1 MSRGCKARSRVRKGT
16 SVRLGVPFPSPLAL
30 VGLPPPRWCA
40 CSRWRAWPPGP
51 PPARVRRPSPT
62 RWSHWASV
70 MCECGDTWPGGD
82 SPSSVPDLTG
92 GGRGMFVTNR
102 PVSIPRARSA
112 LTSSS
117 PVGCGY
123 SGLLL
128 CDREVTLRPFPS
140 TCWVSGLA

>member
-82 SPSSVPDLTG
+82 SPSSVPDLTRW
-92 GGRGMFVTNR
+92 GGR
-102 PVSIPRARSA
+102 
-112 LTSSS
+112 
-117 PVGCGY
+117 
-123 SGLLL
+123 LLL
-128 CDREVTLRPFPS
+128 TDLFPS
-140 TCWVSGLA
+140 LVLALLSPHPPQLAVGILGYFCVTGKSHSDPSPQPAGFLG